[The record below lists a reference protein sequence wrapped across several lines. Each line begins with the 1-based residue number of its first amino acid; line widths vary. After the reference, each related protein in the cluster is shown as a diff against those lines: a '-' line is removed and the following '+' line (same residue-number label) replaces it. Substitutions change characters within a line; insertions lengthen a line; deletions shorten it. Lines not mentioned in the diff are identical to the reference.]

1 MRDKGVFIIGTD
13 TEIGKTTIAA
23 GLGNLLIKN
32 GLRVGVM
39 KPFAADSK
47 QYSKT
52 YHSKDTKILK
62 EATNSQEHNDIINPF
77 FYDIPSAPYLV
88 SKIQDK
94 SKQINAKKILEI
106 FLALTKKNDFIIVEG
121 MGGLMV
127 PLTKNLYIADI
138 VKMLNIPVILIMS
151 NKIGTINHIVM
162 TSFLCRHYKLN
173 VIGIIINNIFNLK
186 ERKFRMV
193 NAVLPETVNELTG
206 YPILAVIPYIKS
218 PNKDK
223 IAKFLKNT
231 SMGKLFF

>member
-32 GLRVGVM
+32 GIRVGVM
-39 KPFAADSK
+39 KPFAADSM
-47 QYSKT
+47 QYSKEFP
-52 YHSKDTKILK
+52 SRDTKILK
-62 EATNSQEHNDIINPF
+62 EATNNQEGNDIINPF
-77 FYDIPSAPYLV
+77 FYDMPSAPYLV
-88 SKIQDK
+88 SKIQGK
-94 SKQINAKKILEI
+94 YKQIDPKKILEI
-106 FLALTKKNDFIIVEG
+106 FVSLTKKNDFIIVEG

-127 PLTKNLYIADI
+127 PLTKDLYIADI

-173 VIGIIINNIFNLK
+173 VRGIIINNIFNLK
-186 ERKFRMV
+186 ERKFRTI
-193 NAVLPETVNELTG
+193 NALLPETINELTG
-206 YPILAVIPYIKS
+206 YPILAVIPYLKS

-223 IAKFLKNT
+223 IARFLKKTN
-231 SMGKLFF
+231 MYKIFF

>member
-32 GLRVGVM
+32 GIRVGVM
-39 KPFAADSK
+39 KPFAADSM
-47 QYSKT
+47 QYSKEFP
-52 YHSKDTKILK
+52 SRDTKILK
-62 EATNSQEHNDIINPF
+62 EATNSQEHNNIINPF
-77 FYDIPSAPYLV
+77 FYNIPSAPYLV
-88 SKIQDK
+88 SKIQK
-94 SKQINAKKILEI
+94 NFKQIDPKKILDI
-106 FLALTKKNDFIIVEG
+106 FHALQKKNEFIIVEG

-127 PLTKNLYIADI
+127 PLTKSLYIADV

-162 TSFLCRHYKLN
+162 TAFLCKHYKLN
-173 VIGIIINNIFNLK
+173 VIGIIINNIFNPK
-186 ERKFRMV
+186 ERKFTMI

-206 YPILAVIPYIKS
+206 YPILAVIPYVKS
-218 PNKDK
+218 PNNDK

-231 SMGKLFF
+231 NMYKVFF